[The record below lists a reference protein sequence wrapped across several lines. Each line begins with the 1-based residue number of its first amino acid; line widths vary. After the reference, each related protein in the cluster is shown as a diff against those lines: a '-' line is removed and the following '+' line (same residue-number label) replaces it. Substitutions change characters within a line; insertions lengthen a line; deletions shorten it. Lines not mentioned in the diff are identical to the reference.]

1 MIRLNVFI
9 RTTDSNREEVVNT
22 AKELVAAS
30 LKDEGCVAYDL
41 FESTTRK
48 DVLMICETW
57 SDAKALTEE
66 LNRAFS
72 VTNAWL
78 WRIQGDIGTVSE
90 EQYLLYN
97 AVSTTYGSYTALVG
111 QLEEAVASGEDAQAA
126 QLYYNK
132 IGPCGG

>member
-48 DVLMICETW
+48 DVLMIC
-57 SDAKALTEE
+57 DYY
-66 LNRAFS
+66 
-72 VTNAWL
+72 
-78 WRIQGDIGTVSE
+78 GIGEIT
-90 EQYLLYN
+90 L
-97 AVSTTYGSYTALVG
+97 
-111 QLEEAVASGEDAQAA
+111 EDANRIHEDYIKARRSWIAEIRKDAEKEFAMGDVEEEVFRNFVDSLDQEIE
-126 QLYYNK
+126 YEN
-132 IGPCGG
+132 